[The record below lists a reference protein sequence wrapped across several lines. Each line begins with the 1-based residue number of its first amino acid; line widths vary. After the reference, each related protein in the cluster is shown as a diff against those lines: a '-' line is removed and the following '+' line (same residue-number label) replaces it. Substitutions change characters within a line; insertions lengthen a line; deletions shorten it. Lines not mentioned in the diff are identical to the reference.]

1 MSHKTELRNYL
12 SAAGD
17 DSFRALSNDGSNTPF
32 RALEQAKW
40 KLEET
45 EQAARD
51 LFTFLDKTCEIDG
64 LDVARTTAATQ
75 VAKVTTALNAA
86 KSAVAA
92 LSWTNL
98 DDHWP
103 TAKAAVSDLTDYTEP
118 EESPAE
124 ESPAEGAE

>member
-17 DSFRALSNDGSNTPF
+17 DGFNGPGNDGNTPF

-40 KLEET
+40 KLEQT
-45 EQAARD
+45 EQTARD
-51 LFTFLDKTCEIDG
+51 LFKFLDETCEIDG

-75 VAKVTTALNAA
+75 VKKVTDSLTAA

-103 TAKAAVSDLTDYTEP
+103 TAKAAVSDLTDYTP
-118 EESPAE
+118 EESPA
-124 ESPAEGAE
+124 SPAE

>member
-17 DSFRALSNDGSNTPF
+17 EHFSGHGDDSPF
-32 RALEQAKW
+32 RAIEQAKW

-45 EQAARD
+45 EQAARN
-51 LFTFLDKTCEIDG
+51 LFKFLDETCEIDG

-86 KSAVAA
+86 KTAVAA
-92 LSWTNL
+92 LSWPGL
-98 DDHWP
+98 DDHWA
-103 TAKAAVSDLTDYTEP
+103 TDKNNVSDLTDYVEP
-118 EESPAE
+118 ETS
-124 ESPAEGAE
+124 AEGAE

>member
-17 DSFRALSNDGSNTPF
+17 DGFAGPGSADNTPF

-40 KLEET
+40 KLEQT
-45 EQAARD
+45 EQEARN
-51 LFTFLDKTCEIDG
+51 LFTFLDETCEIDG
-64 LDVARTTAATQ
+64 LDVARTTAAAQ
-75 VAKVTTALNAA
+75 VKKVTDSLTAA

-118 EESPAE
+118 ESSE
-124 ESPAEGAE
+124 ESPAQGE

>member
-17 DSFRALSNDGSNTPF
+17 DSFGGYNDTPF
-32 RALEQAKW
+32 RAIEQAKW

-51 LFTFLDKTCEIDG
+51 LFKFLDETCEIDG

-86 KSAVAA
+86 KTAVEA
-92 LSWTNL
+92 LSWPGL
-98 DDHWP
+98 DDHWS
-103 TAKAAVSDLTDYTEP
+103 TDKTAVSDLTDYVEP
-118 EESPAE
+118 ENSESAD
-124 ESPAEGAE
+124 

>member
-17 DSFRALSNDGSNTPF
+17 ESFTGPGNDNTPF
-32 RALEQAKW
+32 RAIEQAKW

-51 LFTFLDKTCEIDG
+51 LFKFLDETCEIDG

-86 KSAVAA
+86 KTAVAA
-92 LSWTNL
+92 LSWPGL
-98 DDHWP
+98 DDHWS
-103 TAKAAVSDLTDYTEP
+103 TDKAAVSDLTDYVEP
-118 EESPAE
+118 EEA
-124 ESPAEGAE
+124 PAEGAE

>member
-17 DSFRALSNDGSNTPF
+17 ESFTGPGNDNNPF
-32 RALEQAKW
+32 RAIEQAKW
-40 KLEET
+40 ELEKT

-51 LFTFLDKTCEIDG
+51 LFKFLDETCEIDG

-86 KSAVAA
+86 KTAVAA
-92 LSWTNL
+92 LSWTDL
-98 DDHWP
+98 ADHWP
-103 TAKAAVSDLTDYTEP
+103 TDKAAVSDLTDYVEP
-118 EESPAE
+118 EEA
-124 ESPAEGAE
+124 PAEGAE

>member
-17 DSFRALSNDGSNTPF
+17 ESFTGPGNDDTPLRAI
-32 RALEQAKW
+32 EQAKW

-51 LFTFLDKTCEIDG
+51 LFKFLDETCEIDG
-64 LDVARTTAATQ
+64 LDVTRTTAATQ

-86 KSAVAA
+86 KTAVAA
-92 LSWTNL
+92 LSWTDL
-98 DDHWP
+98 ADHWS
-103 TAKAAVSDLTDYTEP
+103 TDKAAVSDLTDYVEP
-118 EESPAE
+118 EEA
-124 ESPAEGAE
+124 PAEGAE

>member
-17 DSFRALSNDGSNTPF
+17 DSFAGPGSVDNTPF

-40 KLEET
+40 KLDET

-75 VAKVTTALNAA
+75 VKKVTDALTAA

-124 ESPAEGAE
+124 SPAGPGE